1 MLLYII
7 NKMNAYEGAISQANA
22 ISRMNM
28 DKMNH
33 YNQVKQGVNAFNTAN
48 ETGNY
53 IRDGIKTAQ
62 NLGTEVGLAT
72 AKKTLMGGL
81 GKVAGVLDKYRG
93 TKGGLEGLDNR
104 ITGRYTS
111 IQRAKIQ
118 NAKNLRQNQ
127 RSSSKTQ
134 EEEPTEEPAEQ
145 DYLGEVDDDE
155 DLGGGVEGGA
165 EAGAEAGVEAGVEA
179 GAEAGVE
186 AGVEAGAEVG
196 GTAIAEAGASLAAEA
211 LDATGIGAIVGIP
224 LQIAM
229 AGGMLVSGVEL
240 GENLWSDFKDVF
252 QHGGERGNE
261 NAPSAP
267 VYNTK
272 VVAPTEES

>member
-1 MLLYII
+1 
-7 NKMNAYEGAISQANA
+7 MNAYEGAISQANA
-22 ISRMNM
+22 ISRINM

-33 YNQVKQGVNAFNTAN
+33 YSQVKQGVNAFNTAN

-134 EEEPTEEPAEQ
+134 EEEPTKETTEEPEEQ

-155 DLGGGVEGGA
+155 DLGGGVEG
-165 EAGAEAGVEAGVEA
+165 

-196 GTAIAEAGASLAAEA
+196 GTAIAEAGASLAGEAIASVGLDA

-252 QHGGERGNE
+252 QHGGEKGNE
-261 NAPSAP
+261 NAPAAP

-272 VVAPTEES
+272 IVAPTEES